1 MVKRLKKLAI
11 GIMSGTSLDGI
22 DVALAEISGID
33 EDTKI
38 NFIDGITVDWPESVK
53 LELLD
58 VVDLEKSNV
67 RLISSLNFKVSYCY
81 FDAVKKICAK
91 NKINLNAVD
100 FIASHGQTIWHE
112 PLGTNPST
120 LQIGDGAV
128 LSELANTTVVSN
140 FRTSDI
146 AAGGEG
152 APLVPFFD
160 EIMFGKMRGTI
171 SVHNLGGI
179 SNLSLFLKN
188 ELEIAFDTG
197 PANMMI
203 DYTTKK
209 FFNQPYDKNGMLAAK
224 GHIIKPLYD
233 EVMGL
238 EYFQKDAPKSTG
250 RELFGNQYVELL
262 LSKYQGYSKYDY
274 INTFTKITID
284 SIVNSYNM
292 LIKKYGKIDEIIF
305 SGGGTHNNYIIT
317 EISKGLKDV
326 KISKSSDYNISV
338 DFKEAIAF
346 IVLGNQTLNNK
357 PSNHI
362 KATGAKKKTIL
373 GQISYR

>member
-1 MVKRLKKLAI
+1 MEKNIKLAI

-22 DVALAEISGID
+22 DVALAEIEGID
-33 EDTKI
+33 EETKI
-38 NFIDGITVDWPESVK
+38 NFIDGITVDWPEDIK
-53 LELLD
+53 KQLLD
-58 VVDLEKSNV
+58 AIDLEKSNV
-67 RLISSLNFKVSYCY
+67 RLISTLNFKVSYCY
-81 FDAVKKICAK
+81 FEAVKAICNKNNIDLKI
-91 NKINLNAVD
+91 ID

-112 PLGTNPST
+112 PQGDNPST

-128 LSELANTTVVSN
+128 LSELTNTTVVSN

-152 APLVPFFD
+152 APIVPFFD
-160 EIMFGKMRGTI
+160 EIMFGKLNGII

-179 SNLSLFLKN
+179 SNLSLFVNNKL
-188 ELEIAFDTG
+188 ELAFDTG

-203 DYTTKK
+203 DYITKTL
-209 FFNQPYDKNGMLAAK
+209 FNLPYDKDGKLAQK
-224 GHIIKPLYD
+224 GDIIKPLYD
-233 EVMGL
+233 EVMSL
-238 EYFQKDAPKSTG
+238 NYFKLNPPKSTG
-250 RELFGNQYVELL
+250 RELFGNQYVDEL
-262 LSKYQGYSKYDY
+262 LSKYSGYDKQDY
-274 INTFTKITID
+274 LNTFTNITID
-284 SIVNSYNM
+284 SIVNSYKM
-292 LIKKYGKIDEIIF
+292 LINKYKKIDEIIF
-305 SGGGTHNNYIIT
+305 SGGGTHNKYILD
-317 EISKGLKDV
+317 EIGKRLEDV

-362 KATGAKKKTIL
+362 KATGAKRKTIL